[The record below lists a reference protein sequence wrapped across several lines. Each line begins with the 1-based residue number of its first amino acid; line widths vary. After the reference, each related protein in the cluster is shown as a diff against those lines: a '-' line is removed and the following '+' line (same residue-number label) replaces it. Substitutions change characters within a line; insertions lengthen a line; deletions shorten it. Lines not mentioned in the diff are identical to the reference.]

1 MDRSAD
7 GSSSTDARAVQA
19 GLKSAIERHRDEPL
33 LLYGHLIDPHLP
45 YADPGGWADRFNDGQ
60 TTEEIAAY
68 DGEIRY
74 MDEAFGALVDEPRAS
89 GVLDRAIIVF
99 TSDHGENFRHG
110 LSVPHGAT
118 LEQSETRVPLI
129 FFGRTHFPEGVRVT
143 TNVQLVDVLPTLLDL
158 NHIESPTMDGRSLL
172 GLVTGAPFLVGSQKK
187 RVGRP

>member
-1 MDRSAD
+1 MSVIANAHAGWSSNLHGGFDRVVDRSAD

-74 MDEAFGALVDEPRAS
+74 MDEAFGALVDELRAS

-110 LSVPHGAT
+110 LSDHTARPWSNRKRGS
-118 LEQSETRVPLI
+118 LSSFSGEPI
-129 FFGRTHFPEGVRVT
+129 FPRGRGSPPTSNSST
-143 TNVQLVDVLPTLLDL
+143 SCQLSS
-158 NHIESPTMDGRSLL
+158 I
-172 GLVTGAPFLVGSQKK
+172 
-187 RVGRP
+187 